1 MTEQQ
6 ARSGTLDDLLVI
18 EMSETL
24 TEHQRDSLRAYC
36 ADGIHGRKVVI
47 LERGARLVRDTSK
60 EAGRIADALE
70 RIANAMEAQVWGED
84 EPTADADD
92 GADSLDG

>member
-1 MTEQQ
+1 M
-6 ARSGTLDDLLVI
+6 ASGTP
-18 EMSETL
+18 EQAE
-24 TEHQRDSLRAYC
+24 
-36 ADGIHGRKVVI
+36 
-47 LERGARLVRDTSK
+47 
-60 EAGRIADALE
+60 RIANALE